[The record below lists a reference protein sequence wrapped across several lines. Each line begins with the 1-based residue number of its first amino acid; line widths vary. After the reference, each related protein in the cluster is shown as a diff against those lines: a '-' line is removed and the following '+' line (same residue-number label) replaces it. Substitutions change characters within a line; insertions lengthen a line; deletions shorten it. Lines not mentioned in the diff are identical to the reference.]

1 MAARSTKSRKNTKK
15 EEYKKYGKE
24 DAAEIRTK
32 SEPG

>member
-1 MAARSTKSRKNTKK
+1 MGCEVNKRK